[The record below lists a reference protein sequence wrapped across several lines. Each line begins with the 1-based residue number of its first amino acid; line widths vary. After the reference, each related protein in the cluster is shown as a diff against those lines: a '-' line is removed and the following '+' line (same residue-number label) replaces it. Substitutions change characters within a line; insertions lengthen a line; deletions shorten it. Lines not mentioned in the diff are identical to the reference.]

1 MPRRPMNVLSA
12 LDARAAGTTQRR
24 GTFKLGTRSVELS
37 NLLSSLKFLMWG
49 HVIRASDVNR

>member
-1 MPRRPMNVLSA
+1 MNVLPA

-37 NLLSSLKFLMWG
+37 KLLSSLKFLMWG
-49 HVIRASDVNR
+49 HVIRASGVNR